1 MSDMFCRS
9 KLTRRDFMRHAAYA
23 ALATTVGTEMLQ
35 SQGSDEKKVKV
46 VLVRDE
52 EALDKNRNPNPKV
65 ILRML
70 DRAVTELVGISD
82 PVEAWRKLV
91 NPNDLVGIKTNV
103 WSYLPT
109 PKEVEDAIK
118 LRLMNAG
125 VSKER
130 ILIDDRGART
140 TLANCTAL
148 INVRPLRTHYWAGIG
163 GCIKNYIMFSPN
175 PSQYHPDTCAS
186 LGHIWTLPIVKGKT
200 RLNILVVLTPL
211 FHGIGPHHFS
221 PKYIWDYKGLLVSFD
236 PVAVDAIGVQLLLAK
251 RREFF
256 GEEKPLPYN
265 THHIIY
271 ADKKYGI
278 GVSDLSKIN
287 LVKLGWMEGVLI

>member
-1 MSDMFCRS
+1 MDGEFVRS
-9 KLTRRDFMRHAAYA
+9 KLTRRDFIRHAAYA
-23 ALATTVGTEMLQ
+23 ALVTASGAEMLHA
-35 SQGSDEKKVKV
+35 GDAGAKVKV

-52 EALDKNRNPNPKV
+52 GALDRSGNPNPKV
-65 ILRML
+65 ILSML
-70 DRAVTELVGISD
+70 DKAVCELVGVSD
-82 PVEAWRKLV
+82 PVEAWRRLV
-91 NPNDLVGIKTNV
+91 KPNDLVGIKTNV

-109 PKEVEDAIK
+109 PKEVEDAIRR
-118 LRLMNAG
+118 RLKDAG
-125 VSKER
+125 VRDDR
-130 ILIDDRGART
+130 ILMDDRGAYR

-163 GCIKNYIMFSPN
+163 GCIKNYIPFVPD
-175 PSQYHPDTCAS
+175 PWRYHPDTCAS
-186 LGHIWTLPIVKGKT
+186 LGHVWTLPSVKGKT

-221 PKYIWDYKGLLVSFD
+221 PKYIWNYKGLMVSLD
-236 PVAVDAIGVQLLLAK
+236 PVAIDTIGVRLLLAK

-278 GVSDLSKIN
+278 GTSDLSKIQ
-287 LVKLGWMEGVLI
+287 LVKLGWLEGVLI